1 MNKIVETG
9 MKIDLHIHSVAS
21 SHKDKKKVRNNT
33 LENIPLLIQ
42 KLNENGVNICAITD
56 HDAFSYNMY
65 CALKS
70 AEGDDSSIKKVL
82 PGVEFSVRFLD
93 SEEKER
99 VVHVVTIFSDKDETK
114 VSKIEEILS
123 RIGPDEKNSY
133 AEEDFLKVLREI
145 NLDTILIA
153 HQKNTLSSQRAR
165 INDAS
170 SLGEEKFFELVSS
183 DYFEAYEFKNKKNEI
198 LNKNYLVS
206 KGLEDKIRFVTGTDC
221 HDWTAYPRETPGD
234 NVDDFP
240 YTYAK
245 CLPTFRGLVMAMTD
259 RMRLRTVNSFFNV
272 DKFYLE
278 QISLESN
285 GKQVSIPLSRGINVI
300 IGDNSIGKSLLLH
313 ALTGFKKNG
322 DQLPK
327 QIENG
332 YKNYIKKNNLKIKSQ
347 LKAEDVF
354 AFDMQGEIRKKFE
367 ENRLVATEFAKYF
380 PNNLNPQPYKA
391 IIYKEIDRIISYLG
405 RKFELDHNIEKLAK
419 FRIYAEEIS
428 PESLSFVG
436 DLRKNKENSSDTAS
450 IIEAIHLVEV
460 NYSDLLKKPLD
471 EEDRKII
478 HAQQEMLS
486 EMRKKYQRRK
496 TEIEIEN
503 DRIETVAKAIDRIS
517 RKHGK
522 SISDGQKRISAFIDN
537 TTSLKETIKTI
548 IQQSHNLKRYSPDLG
563 ETRIEPECNSI
574 QGYRFISKFNVDL
587 IDTDYFMQHVKGLFN
602 SKKRINLDTI
612 TEQKLKDALLK
623 YNDGIPVLDFMK
635 RALVESFDGDFRSKQ
650 IINLESSDKTEEL
663 SSGLNAKIYFDLLSY
678 EGRMDGV
685 YIIDQ
690 PEDNVSQ
697 PAIKEYLIDC
707 FKAMG
712 ENRQVIMVTHNPQF
726 IVNLDIDN
734 LIYLSKG
741 DDGTLNLQSGA
752 LEYECVDYQVLQLV
766 ADNIEGGLDSIQKR
780 WKRYEK
786 ANKV

>member
-1 MNKIVETG
+1 MNRIVETG
-9 MKIDLHIHSVAS
+9 MKIDLHIHSVKS

-33 LENIPLLIQ
+33 IENIPLLIQ

-56 HDAFSYNMY
+56 HDAFSYDMY
-65 CALKS
+65 RALKK
-70 AEGDDSSIKKVL
+70 AESDDSSIEKVL

-93 SEEKER
+93 SERNER
-99 VVHVVTIFSDKDETK
+99 VVHVVTIFSDSDETK
-114 VSKIEEILS
+114 IGNIEGILS
-123 RIGPDEKNSY
+123 KTGPDGNDSY
-133 AEEDFLKVLREI
+133 TEENFLKVLREI
-145 NLDTILIA
+145 DLDTILIA
-153 HQKNTLSSQRAR
+153 HQKNSLSSPKARA
-165 INDAS
+165 NDAN
-170 SLGEEKFFELVSS
+170 SLGEEKFFELVAS

-206 KGLEDKIRFVTGTDC
+206 RGLEDKIRFVTGTDC
-221 HDWTAYPRETPGD
+221 HDWTVYPRETLGD
-234 NVDDFP
+234 NTSEFP

-272 DKFYLE
+272 DKFYLDH
-278 QISLESN
+278 ISLESN
-285 GKQVSIPLSRGINVI
+285 GKQISIPLSRGINVV

-313 ALTGFKKNG
+313 ALTGFAKSG
-322 DQLPK
+322 DSLPGRIK
-327 QIENG
+327 DG
-332 YKNYIKKNNLKIKSQ
+332 YKNYIKKNHLAIKKQ

-354 AFDMQGEIRKKFE
+354 AFDMQGEIRRKFE

-380 PNNLNPQPYKA
+380 PRNIDPQPYRA
-391 IIYKEIDRIISYLG
+391 VINKEIDHLIDYLS
-405 RKFELDHNIEKLAK
+405 RKFERDRNIAKLSSFCICADEK
-419 FRIYAEEIS
+419 S

-436 DLRKNKENSSDTAS
+436 DLRKVKGDLSNVNS
-450 IIEAIHLVEV
+450 IIESIYLVEV
-460 NYSDLLKKPLD
+460 NYLELLKQPLD

-478 HAQQEMLS
+478 YAQQAALS
-486 EMRKKYQRRK
+486 EMRIKYQNRK
-496 TEIEIEN
+496 AKVEREN
-503 DRIETVAKAIDRIS
+503 DKIETVAKTIDAVS
-517 RKHGK
+517 RKHK
-522 SISDGQKRISAFIDN
+522 RNISDSQKRISAFMDN
-537 TTSLKETIKTI
+537 TASLKETVKTI
-548 IQQSHNLKRYSPDLG
+548 VQQSHNIETYSPDF
-563 ETRIEPECNSI
+563 EEIRITPECNSI
-574 QGYRFISKFNVDL
+574 QGYRFISKLNIDL
-587 IDTDYFMQHVKGLFN
+587 INTDYFMQHVKGVFN
-602 SKKRINLDTI
+602 SRKKINLDTI
-612 TEQKLKDALLK
+612 TESKLKDALLR
-623 YNDGIPVLDFMK
+623 YDSNMPVLEFMK
-635 RALVESFDGDFRSKQ
+635 QSLMESFDEDFRPKQ

-678 EGRMDGV
+678 ESSMDGV

-734 LIYLSKG
+734 LIYLSR
-741 DDGTLNLQSGA
+741 DIDGTLIFQSGA
-752 LEYECVDYQVLQLV
+752 LEYECADYQVLQLV

-786 ANKV
+786 ANRV